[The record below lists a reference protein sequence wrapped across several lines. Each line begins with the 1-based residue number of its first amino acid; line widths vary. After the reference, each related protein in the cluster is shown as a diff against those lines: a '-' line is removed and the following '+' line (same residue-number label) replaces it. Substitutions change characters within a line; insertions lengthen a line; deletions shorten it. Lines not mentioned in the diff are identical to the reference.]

1 MDRKFIIYL
10 AAFSVAFAMHAASRE
25 VSSPDGRTRIK
36 VDIGEKI
43 GKYVVLRTNRDGI
56 NIRSIDHRKLVPL
69 DLCSDCARELTEFI
83 EGYADAED
91 QGNGNEI

>member
-1 MDRKFIIYL
+1 MIIMQCDRC
-10 AAFSVAFAMHAASRE
+10 H
-25 VSSPDGRTRIK
+25 RTISK
-36 VDIGEKI
+36 CNAVDIGEKI

-83 EGYADAED
+83 EDYVEAN

>member
-1 MDRKFIIYL
+1 MIIKQCDICHHTI
-10 AAFSVAFAMHAASRE
+10 SKCN
-25 VSSPDGRTRIK
+25 T

-69 DLCSDCARELTEFI
+69 DLCSDCARELTQFI
-83 EGYADAED
+83 EDYVSE
-91 QGNGNEI
+91 EKV

>member
-1 MDRKFIIYL
+1 MIIMQCDRC
-10 AAFSVAFAMHAASRE
+10 H
-25 VSSPDGRTRIK
+25 RTISK
-36 VDIGEKI
+36 CNAVDIGEKI

-83 EGYADAED
+83 EDYVAAE
-91 QGNGNEI
+91 

>member
-1 MDRKFIIYL
+1 MIIMQCDRC
-10 AAFSVAFAMHAASRE
+10 H
-25 VSSPDGRTRIK
+25 RTISK
-36 VDIGEKI
+36 CNAVDIGEKI

-83 EGYADAED
+83 EDYVEAD
-91 QGNGNEI
+91 QGNDNEI

>member
-1 MDRKFIIYL
+1 MIIKQCDICHHTI
-10 AAFSVAFAMHAASRE
+10 SKCN
-25 VSSPDGRTRIK
+25 T

-43 GKYVVLRTNRDGI
+43 GKYVVFRTNRDGI

>member
-1 MDRKFIIYL
+1 MIIMQCDRC
-10 AAFSVAFAMHAASRE
+10 H
-25 VSSPDGRTRIK
+25 RTISK
-36 VDIGEKI
+36 CNAVDIDEKI

-56 NIRSIDHRKLVPL
+56 NIRSIDPRKLVPL

-83 EGYADAED
+83 EDYVEAD

>member
-1 MDRKFIIYL
+1 MIIMQCDRC
-10 AAFSVAFAMHAASRE
+10 H
-25 VSSPDGRTRIK
+25 RTISK
-36 VDIGEKI
+36 CNAVDIDEKI

-83 EGYADAED
+83 EDYVEAD
-91 QGNGNEI
+91 QGNDNEI

>member
-1 MDRKFIIYL
+1 MIIKRCDRC
-10 AAFSVAFAMHAASRE
+10 H
-25 VSSPDGRTRIK
+25 RTISK
-36 VDIGEKI
+36 CNAVDIDEKI

-83 EGYADAED
+83 EGYVEAD

>member
-1 MDRKFIIYL
+1 MIIKQCDRC
-10 AAFSVAFAMHAASRE
+10 H
-25 VSSPDGRTRIK
+25 RTISK
-36 VDIGEKI
+36 CNAVDIDEKI

-83 EGYADAED
+83 GGYVEAD
-91 QGNGNEI
+91 QGNEI